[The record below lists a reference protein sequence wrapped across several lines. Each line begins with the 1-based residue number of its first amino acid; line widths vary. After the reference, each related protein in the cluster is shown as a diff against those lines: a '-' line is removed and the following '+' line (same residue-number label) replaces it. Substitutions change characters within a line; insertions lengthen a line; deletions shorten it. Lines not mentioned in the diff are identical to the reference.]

1 LNLPF
6 VKTLRIKEAKI
17 KILNM
22 DKTSNS
28 MTNSVFTEDSI
39 SSFASNSMSNNFFNK
54 SKSFSMQPNKGGNT
68 PLTTKRINHFQFN
81 NSSTSGNNFTSSQ
94 QHNSQNKTVS
104 ENFTIENEFSS
115 VDSVKDV
122 TPKKANERIGSFR
135 IKNSNGTSLYFIK
148 KNSNNHASMNS
159 SFNTAYDDL
168 DDNDDI
174 NTTITDEKRKQDM
187 KVDLPRKSSIL
198 RKSQVFNLVLY
209 FKKTNNFKNKIII
222 LFLLSHF

>member
-1 LNLPF
+1 LPF

-17 KILNM
+17 KILNN

-28 MTNSVFTEDSI
+28 MTNSVFREDSI
-39 SSFASNSMSNNFFNK
+39 SSFASNSTSNNFFNK
-54 SKSFSMQPNKGGNT
+54 SKSFSMQPNQGGNT

-81 NSSTSGNNFTSSQ
+81 NSSTNGSNFTSSH
-94 QHNSQNKTVS
+94 QHNSHNKTVS

-115 VDSVKDV
+115 DESVKDV
-122 TPKKANERIGSFR
+122 TTKKANERIGSFR

-168 DDNDDI
+168 DDNDDF
-174 NTTITDEKRKQDM
+174 NTTIKQ
-187 KVDLPRKSSIL
+187 VR
-198 RKSQVFNLVLY
+198 QA
-209 FKKTNNFKNKIII
+209 KNIFFDFYMTI
-222 LFLLSHF
+222 F